1 PGARQG
7 RDVDDQED
15 GWAHRRD
22 RGDSQRDRRAHR
34 VVQRRVGAERGAGGR
49 EVMAGKGKIP
59 RGDKVTIDH
68 GKLRVPDTPIVAFIE
83 GDGTGPD
90 IWRAAVR
97 VLDAAVGQA
106 YQGEKKIAGAGG

>member
-34 VVQRRVGAERGAGGR
+34 VVQGRVGAERGAGGR

-68 GKLRVPDTPIVAFIE
+68 GELRGPDTPVVAFSE
-83 GDGTGPD
+83 GQGTGPD
-90 IWRAAVR
+90 IWRGAVR
-97 VLDAAVGQA
+97 GLGGAAAQA
-106 YQGEKKIAGAGG
+106 YQGQKE